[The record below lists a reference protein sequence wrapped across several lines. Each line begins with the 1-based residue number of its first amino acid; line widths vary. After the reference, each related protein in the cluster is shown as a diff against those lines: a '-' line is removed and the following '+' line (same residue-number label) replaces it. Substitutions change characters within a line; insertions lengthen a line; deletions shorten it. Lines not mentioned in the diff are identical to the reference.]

1 VIAGSAVRFSAYE
14 APCYR
19 AVLRMYLGDC
29 ANPVATGG
37 VLQASPRYVEGTCAV
52 RVYLDVWASLL
63 SGSLVEF
70 RNLPSFSL
78 DSSKGPD
85 SGD

>member
-14 APCYR
+14 APCYGV
-19 AVLRMYLGDC
+19 ALRMYLGDC

-52 RVYLDVWASLL
+52 HVRVHLDVWASLL
-63 SGSLVEF
+63 SGTPVKS
-70 RNLPSFSL
+70 RA
-78 DSSKGPD
+78 
-85 SGD
+85 